1 MPGRVV
7 VPGRG
12 TIDFSRPDLPLEM
25 VKELYESDFQYLD
38 ITEEGKE
45 VIYNIVPKKETPE
58 YFTNPEKV
66 PVMQQAKPK
75 RKRRKKKPTGNA

>member
-45 VIYNIVPKKETPE
+45 VIYNIVPEKGTPE
-58 YFTNPEKV
+58 YFTTPQKV
-66 PVMQQAKPK
+66 PVMGTEKPK
-75 RKRRKKKPTGNA
+75 RKRRKKKATSDS